1 MPNFFSFFSFP
12 YFTYLRFMYWLVMAY
27 TINRLEKI
35 AKSGLEGSNVHVKK
49 VPHLTGA
56 CIDSKQAN
64 DSIQP
69 QSEQ

>member
-49 VPHLTGA
+49 GAPPHGSLHRQQA
-56 CIDSKQAN
+56 SK
-64 DSIQP
+64 
-69 QSEQ
+69 